1 MAKFSL
7 DRDEDGEG
15 PSSPEPKRLRISVQ
29 SDVAGRDNQEQYEEE
44 EGKESDED
52 EGEDEIYEEEDSEED
67 ASEEVEEE
75 EISEEE
81 AQRWQ
86 EEDSS
91 VSVGPR
97 SNVGGQLCRDGSIT
111 VTLTDPEVLDCTI
124 CFEPLSCPV
133 FQCENGHIA
142 CSSCCIRLLNKCP
155 SCSWP
160 IGYNRCRSIEK
171 VLEAVKISCPNTGCK
186 EAVSYSKKNEHGK
199 TCMYAPCSCPL
210 SNCNFIDSYKQLYLH
225 FSRKHPSSAV
235 GFLYDCMF
243 SISLNVDEKFIVL
256 REQYDGVLFVLN
268 NSIEL
273 LGNILAISC
282 IGPCSSTRGFVYTLL
297 ARAHGDILRLQSS
310 TKYIQQRVDD
320 PPSTCFILIPSDFF
334 VSGQLKLD
342 VRIQQNNAAAAAA
355 ASTCDQRRIGAI

>member
-52 EGEDEIYEEEDSEED
+52 EGDDEIYEEEDSEED

-97 SNVGGQLCRDGSIT
+97 SNSGGQLCRDGSII

-133 FQCENGHIA
+133 FQVHFNLFSFIFYFFARLCVWNIEV
-142 CSSCCIRLLNKCP
+142 SC
-155 SCSWP
+155 
-160 IGYNRCRSIEK
+160 
-171 VLEAVKISCPNTGCK
+171 VLVWHSFE
-186 EAVSYSKKNEHGK
+186 
-199 TCMYAPCSCPL
+199 
-210 SNCNFIDSYKQLYLH
+210 
-225 FSRKHPSSAV
+225 
-235 GFLYDCMF
+235 
-243 SISLNVDEKFIVL
+243 
-256 REQYDGVLFVLN
+256 
-268 NSIEL
+268 
-273 LGNILAISC
+273 
-282 IGPCSSTRGFVYTLL
+282 
-297 ARAHGDILRLQSS
+297 
-310 TKYIQQRVDD
+310 
-320 PPSTCFILIPSDFF
+320 
-334 VSGQLKLD
+334 
-342 VRIQQNNAAAAAA
+342 
-355 ASTCDQRRIGAI
+355 